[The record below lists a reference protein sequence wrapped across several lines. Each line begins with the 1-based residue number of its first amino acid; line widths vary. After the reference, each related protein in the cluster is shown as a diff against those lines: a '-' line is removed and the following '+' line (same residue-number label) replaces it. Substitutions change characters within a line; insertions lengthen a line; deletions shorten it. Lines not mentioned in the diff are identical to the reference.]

1 MGAAPDAGKLD
12 KDVAD
17 NLMNDASVVQ
27 LMENPKLVG
36 AIAKLKEEPSCY
48 AELVAADPELGELFG
63 QLKTK
68 LDATE
73 TEHAARSKDALPV
86 RKPVDEDAPPL
97 HDATAAEA
105 EQARAEGGAC
115 FAREDYAGAAAHYER
130 CTVLTPREPA
140 AWTVR
145 HQSNRTA
152 R

>member
-1 MGAAPDAGKLD
+1 MLA
-12 KDVAD
+12 
-17 NLMNDASVVQ
+17 ASVHQKVISG
-27 LMENPKLVG
+27 EALVHG
-36 AIAKLKEEPSCY
+36 LTVP
-48 AELVAADPELGELFG
+48 
-63 QLKTK
+63 
-68 LDATE
+68 
-73 TEHAARSKDALPV
+73 R
-86 RKPVDEDAPPL
+86 PL